1 MAFCQSCGSPMSDQA
16 NVCPACGEAKSGRPF
31 GSTPGPAAPAIAIPS
46 ISQDEARGFL
56 ASLFDLS
63 FTSFITTKLIKVL
76 YVLGMIGAALG
87 SLGFAFSGFKAGSV
101 SGLITLVLAPVIFL
115 FGVIYFRV
123 MMELVMVI
131 FRAAE
136 HVAEIARQ
144 GRRA

>member
-1 MAFCQSCGSPMSDQA
+1 MSDQA

-31 GSTPGPAAPAIAIPS
+31 GSTPGTAVPTVAIPS
-46 ISQDEARGFL
+46 ISEAEARGFV

-76 YVLGMIGAALG
+76 YVLGIIGAALTA
-87 SLGFAFSGFKAGSV
+87 LGFAFSGFKAGSL
-101 SGLITLVLAPVIFL
+101 SGLITLVLAPILFL

-144 GRRA
+144 GRKP